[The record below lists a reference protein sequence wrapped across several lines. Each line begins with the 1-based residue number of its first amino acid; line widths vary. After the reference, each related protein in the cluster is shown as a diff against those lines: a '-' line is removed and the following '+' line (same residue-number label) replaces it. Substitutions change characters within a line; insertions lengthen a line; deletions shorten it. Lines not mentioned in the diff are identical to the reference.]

1 MQILITGGT
10 GKLGKELVK
19 LFPGAI
25 TPGRNELDITDRK
38 SVFDYVK
45 SRRPDIVIH
54 TAAFTDVARSEAEP
68 EAAWKTN
75 VTGTENL
82 VDACIANAP
91 GARFVYI
98 STACVFDGVKG
109 MFTES
114 DLPHPKNFYS
124 LTKLLGEFVVK
135 KLPMHIIVR
144 TNFVAK
150 EPWPYP
156 RAFTDRYGT
165 YLFAEDV
172 ARGIKEV
179 LDEKLVGTVH
189 VTGDT
194 KMPMFELAKMTTPD
208 VKPMTLKD
216 YSGPALT
223 VDMSLGTE
231 KWRKYKISKP

>member
-1 MQILITGGT
+1 MSILITGGT

-19 LFPGAI
+19 LFPDALI
-25 TPGRNELDITDRK
+25 PGRKQLDITYRK
-38 SVFDYVK
+38 SVFDYIK
-45 SRRPDIVIH
+45 NSHPETVIH

-68 EAAWKTN
+68 EVAWKTN

-82 VDACIANAP
+82 VDACMAHAP
-91 GARFVYI
+91 SARFVYV

-135 KLPMHIIVR
+135 KLPAHTITR
-144 TNFVAK
+144 TNFVAN

-165 YLFAEDV
+165 YLFTKDV
-172 ARGIKEV
+172 ARGIKEI
-179 LDEKLVGTVH
+179 LDEKLDGVVH
-189 VTGDT
+189 VTGDRR
-194 KMPMFELAKMTTPD
+194 MSMFELAKMTTPD
-208 VKPMTLKD
+208 VKPMTMKE

-223 VDMSLGTE
+223 VDMSLDTE

>member
-1 MQILITGGT
+1 MSILITGGT
-10 GKLGKELVK
+10 GKLGKELAGV
-19 LFPGAI
+19 FPSAL
-25 TPGRNELDITDRK
+25 TPDRNELDITDRK

-45 SRRPDIVIH
+45 SKRPDTIIH
-54 TAAFTDVARSEAEP
+54 TAAFTDVARSESEP
-68 EAAWKTN
+68 EIAWKTN

-82 VDACIANAP
+82 VDACVAHAH

-135 KLPMHIIVR
+135 KMPAHIIVR

-150 EPWPYP
+150 EPWPYQ

-172 ARGIKEV
+172 ARGIKDIV
-179 LDEKLVGTVH
+179 DEKLTGIVH
-189 VTGDT
+189 VTGDR
-194 KMPMFELAKMTTPD
+194 KMSMFELAKMTTPD
-208 VKPMTLKD
+208 VKPMTLND
-216 YSGPALT
+216 YTGPALT
-223 VDMSLGTE
+223 VDMSLDTE
-231 KWRKYKISKP
+231 RWRKYKISKP